1 MGVYSKACSSKF
13 LTARRGSCN
22 GAGGLIEKYKKK
34 YCNDHPLVV
43 AEKYFNDHPLMVAE
57 KYYNGFYPLEV
68 TADLKAAG
76 LQSSGLMVEVNFT
89 SRRNLDDMVALS
101 RHVLRYI
108 ENLKP
113 INQDDNLISPGFCFG
128 NAERVPFSSHSNR
141 SPCKRND
148 IQEVLSTSND
158 RKDCFQDDNFSPGFC
173 FGNAERV
180 PFSSHSNRSPC
191 KRNDIQEVLSTSY
204 DRKVRNVPP
213 SGPISYALAI
223 DYAVDIVEQK
233 GGRFQTLFLVADNK
247 VTKNFFNKSD
257 GELSTEGA
265 KTIESIV
272 NASSYALS
280 IVLVGTD
287 DGCWEHMKKFQ
298 EMIPKRKFDN
308 FQFVN
313 FTEIMP
319 KDGTLSDK
327 EAAFAHAALEKLP
340 AQHKAAVELGLV
352 GRVAGKGKK
361 IVSGSAPVPH
371 TCCANAMPSTCEPST
386 SASMMIKT

>member
-1 MGVYSKACSSKF
+1 
-13 LTARRGSCN
+13 
-22 GAGGLIEKYKKK
+22 
-34 YCNDHPLVV
+34 
-43 AEKYFNDHPLMVAE
+43 
-57 KYYNGFYPLEV
+57 
-68 TADLKAAG
+68 
-76 LQSSGLMVEVNFT
+76 
-89 SRRNLDDMVALS
+89 MVALF
-101 RHVLRYI
+101 RHLLRHI
-108 ENLKP
+108 EKLKP

-128 NAERVPFSSHSNR
+128 NAKRVPFR
-141 SPCKRND
+141 
-148 IQEVLSTSND
+148 
-158 RKDCFQDDNFSPGFC
+158 
-173 FGNAERV
+173 
-180 PFSSHSNRSPC
+180 SHSNRSPC

-213 SGPISYALAI
+213 SGPISYAPAI

-247 VTKNFFNKSD
+247 VTKNFFNTSD

-313 FTEIMP
+313 FTEILP

-352 GRVAGKGKK
+352 GCDPATKRRGKMEKSGFTPPK
-361 IVSGSAPVPH
+361 IHPPTVDALRDGQICAPNFIH
-371 TCCANAMPSTCEPST
+371 QMT
-386 SASMMIKT
+386 

>member
-1 MGVYSKACSSKF
+1 MEFGTDKTTFVFKQLKEYLSAR
-13 LTARRGSCN
+13 TAIVHLAN
-22 GAGGLIEKYKKK
+22 AMILKK
-34 YCNDHPLVV
+34 YFQPAMTEKIVFKMTTSVLVF
-43 AEKYFNDHPLMVAE
+43 AL
-57 KYYNGFYPLEV
+57 
-68 TADLKAAG
+68 LK
-76 LQSSGLMVEVNFT
+76 E
-89 SRRNLDDMVALS
+89 
-101 RHVLRYI
+101 Y
-108 ENLKP
+108 
-113 INQDDNLISPGFCFG
+113 
-128 NAERVPFSSHSNR
+128 
-141 SPCKRND
+141 
-148 IQEVLSTSND
+148 
-158 RKDCFQDDNFSPGFC
+158 
-173 FGNAERV
+173 V

-204 DRKVRNVPP
+204 NRKVRNVPP
-213 SGPISYALAI
+213 SGPISYAPAI

-233 GGRFQTLFLVADNK
+233 GGRFQTLFLV
-247 VTKNFFNKSD
+247 TKNFFNTSD

-280 IVLVGTD
+280 VVLVGTD

-327 EAAFAHAALEKLP
+327 EAAFAHATLEKLP